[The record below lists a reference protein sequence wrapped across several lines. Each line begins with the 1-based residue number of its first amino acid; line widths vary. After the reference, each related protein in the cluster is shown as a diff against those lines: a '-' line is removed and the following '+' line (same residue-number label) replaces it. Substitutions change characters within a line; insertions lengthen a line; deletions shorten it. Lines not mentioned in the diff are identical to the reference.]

1 MNTNEY
7 VFIVPYDKTVDIDNG
22 FTRQKHTKSIW
33 NKYND
38 VGEYVQKDIADNSI
52 AMQQITPVIII
63 RNSEGKFFSMSY
75 KGPYKNII
83 SICFSDNLIPD
94 DGIYEPLFKGAF
106 RLLFKQVK
114 LENLSPFKYIGTV
127 RDMEKLPNY
136 LGYVFLLDN
145 IDKISLNNDIL
156 EASWLTKEELIEKYG
171 KLCAFSKHI
180 TNYLVDNSL

>member
-63 RNSEGKFFSMSY
+63 RNSKGKFFSMSY
-75 KGPYKNII
+75 KGPRA
-83 SICFSDNLIPD
+83 SIR
-94 DGIYEPLFKGAF
+94 GA
-106 RLLFKQVK
+106 
-114 LENLSPFKYIGTV
+114 T
-127 RDMEKLPNY
+127 
-136 LGYVFLLDN
+136 
-145 IDKISLNNDIL
+145 
-156 EASWLTKEELIEKYG
+156 
-171 KLCAFSKHI
+171 
-180 TNYLVDNSL
+180 